1 MISCTVHQNKILGL
15 HTWLLLSIAHVLDIS
30 LVFLNMVAQLVM
42 VFLNMVVL
50 LVMVFLDILDFDMVV
65 QLVIDFL
72 NIYYIQFVVGLMGS
86 KYIIVIFF

>member
-42 VFLNMVVL
+42 VFL
-50 LVMVFLDILDFDMVV
+50 DILDFDMVV